1 MNDFLNKLI
10 SSWANFNG
18 NVNTTESII
27 KWIYELNNN
36 TYVRISECSIN
47 KSSFWFYD
55 DYNGEILNRKRSFF
69 SIKGIRKFE
78 NEKFVGEQPIIFQP
92 EIGYLGI
99 ICKVIDDELNF
110 LMQAKIEPGNINC
123 VQISPTIQAT
133 KSNFTRAHG
142 GKLPAYFDF
151 FEKSSKY
158 NVIYDQIQ
166 SEQSSRFYK
175 KRNRNMIMEVNED
188 FEILPNFRWM
198 TLGQIKKLM
207 EIDNLVN
214 MDTRTVLSGL
224 PIITYLSGFTKPNI
238 YSKYFND
245 ISFYNS
251 IFNSDL
257 STQLPIIFQKM
268 NNYKMF
274 NEIKT
279 VTVPINE
286 LIDWEVDEYGI
297 TCKENADFNVR
308 YYDIEIEGREV
319 QSWTQP
325 LFKAI
330 GSATFGLLSRIKNGK
345 RQYLVC
351 LRSEI
356 GNFDKIELGPTIQW
370 EPTHDNSKDDEIEKI
385 FREQIE
391 KNINIEIDVTLSEEG
406 GRFYHEQNRNIIAF
420 IDNELDCIPD
430 NYIWVDYGT
439 MNYLIQINNC
449 LNIQLR
455 NLISL
460 LKI

>member
-1 MNDFLNKLI
+1 
-10 SSWANFNG
+10 
-18 NVNTTESII
+18 
-27 KWIYELNNN
+27 
-36 TYVRISECSIN
+36 
-47 KSSFWFYD
+47 
-55 DYNGEILNRKRSFF
+55 
-69 SIKGIRKFE
+69 
-78 NEKFVGEQPIIFQP
+78 
-92 EIGYLGI
+92 
-99 ICKVIDDELNF
+99 
-110 LMQAKIEPGNINC
+110 
-123 VQISPTIQAT
+123 
-133 KSNFTRAHG
+133 
-142 GKLPAYFDF
+142 
-151 FEKSSKY
+151 
-158 NVIYDQIQ
+158 
-166 SEQSSRFYK
+166 
-175 KRNRNMIMEVNED
+175 MIMEVNED